1 MNLSSLKI
9 NKTMPNISKPS
20 KRVRQWTL
28 LIISNRGKSITIKWF
43 KTLVITTASVLVLA
57 LSASAW
63 LGFLYKN
70 SIESNKNLRVN
81 LKNLQRKI
89 VSFEHEKDILMARL
103 ILTESRVEESMAKTE
118 DSNPSDKTAA
128 KDSNI
133 DIKPAPPEMPV
144 SVSADDLIVFH
155 QPDLNTLRVQYMLR
169 NKGSKAHAITGRTVV
184 ILKNKENNDQKKW
197 LILPYVPLVSGKPS
211 GKKGRN
217 FSIFNL
223 KTMKF
228 RANDQ
233 TGPGQFNIA
242 TVYVYS
248 STGTLL
254 LEKDFPIGVKFQTLA
269 IPKKKKSTF
278 SPAKKKIKPVSPPQK
293 KKPEAA
299 PVQKKKPIVTPLKE
313 VEKPDSSSQVDQQ
326 TASPADETDD
336 TKVPPKERDNVI
348 PSQEESD
355 EQTPTLK
362 EADESANSIVD

>member
-1 MNLSSLKI
+1 
-9 NKTMPNISKPS
+9 MPNISKTKPS

-43 KTLVITTASVLVLA
+43 KTLIITTASVLVLT

-70 SIESNKNLRVN
+70 STESNKNLRID

-103 ILTESRVEESMAKTE
+103 ILTESRVEESMAKTK
-118 DSNPSDKTAA
+118 DLNPSDKTAA

-133 DIKPAPPEMPV
+133 EKKPAPPEIPV

-169 NKGSKAHAITGRTVV
+169 NKGSKAHAVTGKTVV
-184 ILKNKENNDQKKW
+184 ILKSKENNDQKKW
-197 LILPYVPLVSGKPS
+197 LILPHVSLVSGKPS
-211 GKKGRN
+211 GKRGRN

-248 STGTLL
+248 TTGKQL
-254 LEKDFPIGVKFQTLA
+254 LEKDFPIGMKFKTL
-269 IPKKKKSTF
+269 ISPKKKKSTI
-278 SPAKKKIKPVSPPQK
+278 SPAKKKITPVLPPPK
-293 KKPEAA
+293 KKPEAK
-299 PVQKKKPIVTPLKE
+299 PVQKEKPIVTPLEEIK
-313 VEKPDSSSQVDQQ
+313 KPDSSSQVDQQ
-326 TASPADETDD
+326 TASPADDETDD
-336 TKVPPKERDNVI
+336 TKVLPKERDDVI
-348 PSQEESD
+348 PGQEESD
-355 EQTPTLK
+355 EQTPKLK
-362 EADESANSIVD
+362 GADESANSIVD